1 MYVQFVPLHNFLLTA
16 LGKIEDLLVD
26 MKMDVTRLPSELS
39 KIPSVSRQLKMDE
52 TSTLTKMAQ
61 RGGVVPP
68 SVIAQA
74 PPNATVVVSGGNTT
88 TADKHRTPVL
98 TSTASSSSTVSLA
111 SNNQKLAIKK
121 ETSVVMQDGS
131 SNKRKTDM
139 TAASKANVP
148 GNVAQFPLGYPAS
161 SRNATL
167 IPVTG
172 SSGLRLQTPEGL
184 LVAGGMQYAALQTS
198 KPSGSTSV
206 NEHTSYTMNV
216 PAYMEGSNQVY
227 QAATVQLV
235 PVSAG
240 QQIVV
245 WPSMMQQGGKTAPP
259 QLTVVQGSQLLSM
272 VDTVSKNTQGQ
283 SGAGSTGTGGTA
295 SIITID

>member
-1 MYVQFVPLHNFLLTA
+1 MYMQFVSPSSHHNILLTA

-39 KIPSVSRQLKMDE
+39 KIPTVSRQLKMDE

-74 PPNATVVVSGGNTT
+74 PPNATQVVVSGGNTT

-98 TSTASSSSTVSLA
+98 TSIASSSSSVSLV
-111 SNNQKLAIKK
+111 SNNQKLAVKK
-121 ETSVVMQDGS
+121 ETSVVMQDGG
-131 SNKRKTDM
+131 SNKRKTDS

-161 SRNATL
+161 SRSTTL

-184 LVAGGMQYAALQTS
+184 LVAGGVQYAALQTS
-198 KPSGSTSV
+198 KPSGST
-206 NEHTSYTMNV
+206 NEHTSY
-216 PAYMEGSNQVY
+216 AYMEGSNQVY

-235 PVSAG
+235 PVSTG

-245 WPSMMQQGGKTAPP
+245 WPSMMQQGGKTVPQ
-259 QLTVVQGSQLLSM
+259 QLTVVQGSQLLSI

-283 SGAGSTGTGGTA
+283 SGAGRPGTGGTA